1 MSTPRLEI
9 RLDRIAHN
17 TASLVDRLGVK
28 GISVTAV
35 TKSTLGEPRFAE
47 AVLGAGAVGL
57 ADSRLRNVVAMRN
70 GGIRAPMTMVRTPLL
85 SEVDGV
91 VRECEVSCNTEP
103 AVLIAL
109 SATAVR
115 QERVH
120 RVLLMV
126 ELGDLREGI
135 MATELVGIA
144 QLVVG
149 LPNLTLHGLGANLAC
164 RHGVVPDDANMAA
177 LSAMVAVVEL
187 VTGVPLAVVSGGN
200 SANLGWALGPTRI
213 GRINDLRLGEALVL
227 GRDPLDRR
235 PIDGLCT
242 DAVTLVGEVIES
254 GSKPSTPWGRF
265 GENAF
270 GQRMDDGE
278 SQVTSP
284 TETAPAVM
292 QTIVALGRQD
302 TDPDDLEAPAG
313 MTIMSASSDHLVTR
327 TDHQLAIGTE
337 VHFRPGYSALLRSM
351 STPTVDK
358 QYSDARAPGPQ
369 HLPN

>member
-17 TASLVDRLGVK
+17 TASMVSRLAVK

-35 TKSTLGEPRFAE
+35 TKSMLGEPRVAE
-47 AVLGAGAVGL
+47 ALFGAGAVGL
-57 ADSRLRNVVAMRN
+57 ADSRLRNMATMRN

-91 VRECEVSCNTEP
+91 VHDCETSCNTES
-103 AVLIAL
+103 AVLVAL
-109 SATAVR
+109 SAAAVQ

-120 RVLLMV
+120 QVLLMV

-135 MATELVGIA
+135 MPAQVVGIA
-144 QLVVG
+144 QLVAG

-164 RHGVVPDDANMAA
+164 RHGVVPDDANMAE
-177 LSAMVAVVEL
+177 LSAMVDMVEL
-187 VTGVPLAVVSGGN
+187 ATGAHLAVVSGGN
-200 SANLGWALGPTRI
+200 SANLGWALGPAHI
-213 GRINDLRLGEALVL
+213 GRINDLRLGEALLL
-227 GRDPLDRR
+227 GRDPVDRR

-254 GSKPSTPWGRF
+254 GPKPSTPWGRF
-265 GENAF
+265 AQNAF
-270 GQRMDDGE
+270 GQRTADTGE
-278 SQVTSP
+278 SD
-284 TETAPAVM
+284 EGDVM

-302 TDPDDLEAPAG
+302 TDPEDLEAPAG

-327 TDHQLAIGTE
+327 TEHQLAVGTE
-337 VHFRPGYSALLRSM
+337 VRFRPGYSAVLRSM
-351 STPTVDK
+351 STPTVAK
-358 QYSDARAPGPQ
+358 LYSDADDPHQQR
-369 HLPN
+369 

>member
-1 MSTPRLEI
+1 MSTPRLEV
-9 RLDRIAHN
+9 RLDRIADN
-17 TASLVDRLGVK
+17 TASLAARLGAR

-35 TKSTLGEPRFAE
+35 TKSMLGEPRLAE
-47 AVLGAGAVGL
+47 AVLDAGAVGL
-57 ADSRLRNVVAMRN
+57 ADSRLRNVVAMRD
-70 GGIRAPMTMVRTPLL
+70 GGVRAPMTMVRTPLL

-91 VRECEVSCNTEP
+91 VRACETSCNTEP
-103 AVLIAL
+103 AVLVAL
-109 SATAVR
+109 SAAAVR

-120 RVLLMV
+120 QVLLMV

-135 MATELVGIA
+135 LPAQLAGIA

-164 RHGVVPDDANMAA
+164 RHGVVPDEANMAE
-177 LSAMVAVVEL
+177 LSAMVAEVEL
-187 VTGVPLAVVSGGN
+187 STGVHLVVVSGGN
-200 SANLGWALGPTRI
+200 SANLGWALGPAHI
-213 GRINDLRLGEALVL
+213 GRVNDLRLGEALVL

-254 GSKPSTPWGRF
+254 GPKPSTPWGSF
-265 GENAF
+265 AQNAF
-270 GQRMDDGE
+270 GQRTDEGE
-278 SQVTSP
+278 ALLVGP
-284 TETAPAVM
+284 EGTAPAVM

-337 VHFRPGYSALLRSM
+337 VRFRPGYSALLRSM
-351 STPTVDK
+351 STPTVTK
-358 QYSDARAPGPQ
+358 HYSDARDPSPG
-369 HLPN
+369 